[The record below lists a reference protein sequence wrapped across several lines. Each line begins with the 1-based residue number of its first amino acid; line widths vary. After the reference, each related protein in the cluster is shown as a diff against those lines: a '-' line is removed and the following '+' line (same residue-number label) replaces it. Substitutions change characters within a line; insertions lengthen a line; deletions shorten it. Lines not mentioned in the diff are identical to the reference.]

1 MNLHFGVIESYIKG
15 PGTRAK
21 NGSNDPGY
29 ICMGHFFDMSSG
41 SHLQTKMSGCDL
53 DD

>member
-21 NGSNDPGY
+21 NGSNDLDY
-29 ICMGHFFDMSSG
+29 ICMGHLIISG